1 MLGTPGATQRAAMPE
16 FAPEVHAPSG
26 WARTPRIRALSS
38 LQSHF
43 VLSRNHVGRIAFV
56 GDGRIELIPVHYVY
70 SNGVVV
76 GRTSAGT
83 RRALGAPV
91 PDVVFEVDEPES
103 LFDWRS
109 VIVRGSIDFM
119 APDLPSDRGA
129 YLRAVRVFQ
138 TLLPDAFTERD
149 PMPSRRVMFVIH
161 PNEMTGRESSM
172 SFLSRSSGERSR
184 ISG

>member
-1 MLGTPGATQRAAMPE
+1 MSELTSE
-16 FAPEVHAPSG
+16 KHAPSS
-26 WARTPRIRALSS
+26 WARAPRIRALSS

-70 SNGVVV
+70 WNGVVV
-76 GRTSAGT
+76 GRTSSGIK
-83 RRALGAPV
+83 RALGGQGPE
-91 PDVVFEVDEPES
+91 VVFEVDEPET
-103 LFDWRS
+103 LFEWRS

-119 APDLPSDRGA
+119 AADLPSDRGA
-129 YLRAVRVFQ
+129 YWKAVRVFQ

-172 SFLSRSSGERSR
+172 SFLSRSSGERSP